1 MVERVDGNIATR
13 GLSSA
18 DDPVEDSKFTE
29 FHQALEGRL
38 GRTVEPGLARSLY
51 ERREASLEA
60 QAHSRETQR
69 AFESARSQEGMDT
82 PIDQDTAVATG
93 RTQNVRAGEL
103 SPEDRANI
111 LNLRHGPVLPP
122 LSADAQVFDER
133 AEATLSRMLGPI
145 LGSVE
150 VGDERPN
157 SVAALASS
165 LQTQTDTP
173 APRATPSVRSP
184 SLSGAQVGRST
195 LANQGPSSPSLSFNL
210 AGGVTPRS
218 RVPEGDGFVSSMRLD
233 AGSINLDA
241 FIMMF
246 LAKYL
251 EDSNEHRAAM
261 RKLSRLE
268 GELQLGFK
276 DLEIAMTKVQQRYE
290 LMTAYLK
297 TAKGTLDTVKSA
309 AQSGASEVG
318 GEQYMDTQ
326 KPDAPGNIKA
336 ITELGDNRTK
346 QREALETLL
355 GPESTRDVLA
365 LGELKAL
372 ETSVQNM
379 EDGEPKTAKLQA
391 IGDYR
396 AATEALQKSYGPVT
410 RHGEIEREL
419 ASPAMAASDS
429 PGRAELLDE
438 KAKLEEQ
445 FEKDFKLLSSMPFG
459 WEALKSRRSAI
470 SSRFEHASRELAR
483 VDQGEGRYADFSDEE
498 KTAVKET
505 LIGMRTDA
513 LYALS
518 VFDSGTIKQSPF
530 QGDEDYIN
538 EMMGR
543 ASGIREGQPAQE
555 DQPQI
560 AADPVQAEYI
570 ETMIGKRD
578 ADNISVGIASD
589 DATLRD
595 LESRVKAG
603 RELLSYDPPGKKIID
618 GLISVGG
625 FADLGQGLIDSAVQ
639 VSGQNALKA
648 IGGAQGQLASAKS
661 EAEGM
666 LNQQLQKSQRMME
679 RLLMTLSMSRRG

>member
-1 MVERVDGNIATR
+1 
-13 GLSSA
+13 
-18 DDPVEDSKFTE
+18 
-29 FHQALEGRL
+29 
-38 GRTVEPGLARSLY
+38 
-51 ERREASLEA
+51 
-60 QAHSRETQR
+60 
-69 AFESARSQEGMDT
+69 
-82 PIDQDTAVATG
+82 
-93 RTQNVRAGEL
+93 
-103 SPEDRANI
+103 
-111 LNLRHGPVLPP
+111 
-122 LSADAQVFDER
+122 
-133 AEATLSRMLGPI
+133 
-145 LGSVE
+145 
-150 VGDERPN
+150 
-157 SVAALASS
+157 
-165 LQTQTDTP
+165 
-173 APRATPSVRSP
+173 
-184 SLSGAQVGRST
+184 
-195 LANQGPSSPSLSFNL
+195 
-210 AGGVTPRS
+210 
-218 RVPEGDGFVSSMRLD
+218 
-233 AGSINLDA
+233 
-241 FIMMF
+241 
-246 LAKYL
+246 
-251 EDSNEHRAAM
+251 
-261 RKLSRLE
+261 
-268 GELQLGFK
+268 
-276 DLEIAMTKVQQRYE
+276 
-290 LMTAYLK
+290 
-297 TAKGTLDTVKSA
+297 
-309 AQSGASEVG
+309 
-318 GEQYMDTQ
+318 
-326 KPDAPGNIKA
+326 
-336 ITELGDNRTK
+336 
-346 QREALETLL
+346 
-355 GPESTRDVLA
+355 
-365 LGELKAL
+365 
-372 ETSVQNM
+372 M
-379 EDGEPKTAKLQA
+379 EDGETKTAKLQA

-429 PGRAELLDE
+429 PGRADLLEE

-445 FEKDFKLLSSMPFG
+445 FDKDFKLLSTMPFG

-483 VDQGEGRYADFSDEE
+483 VDQGDGRYADFSDEE

-543 ASGIREGQPAQE
+543 ASGIREGQPVQE

-570 ETMIGKRD
+570 ETMIGKRE

-595 LESRVKAG
+595 LESRAKAG